1 METSLLQ
8 AVQQICDEKGISVES
23 VVETIEAALA
33 AAYRKDYGS
42 KNQNIKIKFSLETG
56 DFEVYDEKTVVDKP
70 EIEEDEENK
79 ETETQETP
87 DKEKTPEEIEE
98 ERVLK
103 FNPKTEIQIADAQE
117 IKKGAKVGDVLR
129 IPLETHN
136 DFGRMASQTA
146 KQVIIQKLREAERQ
160 TVYEDFKGKEKEVVI
175 GVVQRS
181 LGRNWLIDLGKAAG
195 LLSKEER
202 SPYEDYKP
210 GAKMKFY
217 ILSAEQTPK
226 GPEILLS
233 RAHPEILRKLF
244 LLEIPEIAAGT
255 VEIKSLAREAG
266 SRSKLAVKA
275 VDESIDPIGACV
287 GQRGARIQTII
298 SELGGEKV
306 DIILYND
313 GIKKFIANSLS
324 PAKVESVEIVE
335 KEHLAKVIVKEDQL
349 SLAIG
354 KAGQNVR
361 LAAKLTGWKINI
373 KSVDGKEFK
382 MGEAGGDKKETA
394 AAEAE
399 PTAEGK
405 ETAEEKP
412 EEEKER
418 EKQPA
423 TKENATNEKGAKEE
437 MENSEEVKDEK
448 KDKPEKKIKKIH
460 KYLLR
465 KIPVFSI

>member
-23 VVETIEAALA
+23 VVETIEAALS

-70 EIEEDEENK
+70 ELEESEENRG
-79 ETETQETP
+79 TENQEKP
-87 DKEKTPEEIEE
+87 EKEKTPEEIEE
-98 ERVLK
+98 EKALK
-103 FNPKTEIQIADAQE
+103 FNPKTEIQVADAQE
-117 IKKGAKVGDVLR
+117 IKKGAKVGDILR

-160 TVYEDFKGKEKEVVI
+160 TVYEDFKDKEKEVVI

-195 LLSKEER
+195 LLTKEER

-217 ILSAEQTPK
+217 ILSVEQTPK

-233 RAHPEILRKLF
+233 RAHPEILKKLF

-298 SELGGEKV
+298 GELGGEKV

-313 GIKKFIANSLS
+313 DIRKFVANSLS
-324 PAKVESVEIVE
+324 PAKVEGVEIIE

-373 KSVDGKEFK
+373 KSMDGKEFK
-382 MGEAGGDKKETA
+382 MEEAEGEKKETA
-394 AAEAE
+394 TDAAKTESPE
-399 PTAEGK
+399 K
-405 ETAEEKP
+405 AEEVSEKKSEADEKKSP
-412 EEEKER
+412 VKDKEKCAPKKKKTGKKENNSANDEEKE
-418 EKQPA
+418 EK
-423 TKENATNEKGAKEE
+423 E
-437 MENSEEVKDEK
+437 
-448 KDKPEKKIKKIH
+448 
-460 KYLLR
+460 
-465 KIPVFSI
+465 

>member
-56 DFEVYDEKTVVDKP
+56 DFEVYDEKIVVDKP
-70 EIEEDEENK
+70 VEEENEK
-79 ETETQETP
+79 EDKVKENGSSAETAGDKKAS
-87 DKEKTPEEIEE
+87 DKEKTPEELEE
-98 ERVLK
+98 ERALK
-103 FNPKTEIQIADAQE
+103 FNPKTEIQVAEAQG
-117 IKKGAKVGDVLR
+117 IKKDAELGDVIR
-129 IPLETHN
+129 IPLEVHK

-160 TVYEDFKGKEKEVVI
+160 TLFEEFKKKEKDVVTGI
-175 GVVQRS
+175 LQRT
-181 LGRNWLIDLGKAAG
+181 LGKNWLVDIGKATAI
-195 LLSKEER
+195 LSKEER
-202 SPYEDYKP
+202 SPYEEYRTGMKL
-210 GAKMKFY
+210 KFY
-217 ILSAEQTPK
+217 IVSVEQTSK
-226 GPEILLS
+226 GPEISLS
-233 RAHPEILRKLF
+233 RSHPEILQKLF
-244 LLEIPEIAAGT
+244 ALEIPEIASGT

-306 DIILYND
+306 DIILYNND
-313 GIKKFIANSLS
+313 IKKFIANALS
-324 PAKVESVEIVE
+324 PAKVESLTINE
-335 KEHLAKVIVKEDQL
+335 KEHFAKVIVKEDQL

-373 KSVDGKEFK
+373 KSETGKEFT
-382 MGEAGGDKKETA
+382 MDEAEGVKKEDASQSIGKDTA
-394 AAEAE
+394 QETE
-399 PTAEGK
+399 PENEEKKKSFDKPVESK
-405 ETAEEKP
+405 ETK
-412 EEEKER
+412 
-418 EKQPA
+418 
-423 TKENATNEKGAKEE
+423 
-437 MENSEEVKDEK
+437 EK
-448 KDKPEKKIKKIH
+448 KEKKSKKQE
-460 KYLLR
+460 K
-465 KIPVFSI
+465 